1 MLFNSVQFLV
11 FLVAVLGLYWVLK
24 HRAQNLLL
32 LAASYVFYG
41 AWNWKFLGLILLTT
55 LADFT
60 AALVIANTD
69 KATRRRLALVAA
81 ITVNLGVL
89 GFFKYYNFFIEDV
102 FVFFKLLGIPY
113 TPLVLE
119 IVLPVGIS
127 FYTFQSMSYTID
139 TYRGEVDA
147 DRAVPRLRA
156 LRRLLPP
163 AHRRADR
170 ARRASP
176 ETDPDAAHGLH
187 RTHQRGRSA
196 DRAWALQEGRRGRPS
211 GAIRRHRL
219 RSADRLET
227 ADCALFPFAFQIYCD
242 FSGYSDIARGCAK
255 LFGIDLRLN
264 FNRPYFARNLT
275 EFWRRWHI
283 SLSTWF
289 RDYVY
294 RPLGGKHARGWRPY
308 RNLMLVFLLSGL
320 WHGAAWTFVI
330 WGAIHGVI
338 LALEKALSGWQ
349 RDAPRHTPKHGFN
362 LHNIVAVTLTFHI
375 VCAAWVFFR
384 ASSLE
389 SALGFFAR
397 LAEPATIPVASLMVF
412 VHAAGALA
420 LLVLWEAF
428 EDRWRRRIAN
438 PAVAVPGYAVFL
450 IFTLAW
456 GQLNG
461 GQFIYFQF

>member
-1 MLFNSVQFLV
+1 MLFNSVQFLI
-11 FLVAVLGLYWVLK
+11 FFVAVLGLYWVLR

-32 LAASYVFYG
+32 LAASYFFYG

-69 KATRRRLALVAA
+69 KQTRRKLALVAA
-81 ITVNLGVL
+81 IVVNLGVL

-102 FVFFKLLGIPY
+102 FVFLKLLGIPY
-113 TPLVLE
+113 TPLVLQ

-139 TYRGEVDA
+139 SYRGEVTPTENFLDYALYVAFFPQLIAGPIERAGHLLKQIQTPRTVSLERVNEGVLLIALGLFKKVAIA
-147 DRAVPRLRA
+147 DHLAQYVDGA
-156 LRRLLPP
+156 F
-163 AHRRADR
+163 DR
-170 ARRASP
+170 Q
-176 ETDPDAAHGLH
+176 TGWKL
-187 RTHQRGRSA
+187 
-196 DRAWALQEGRRGRPS
+196 
-211 GAIRRHRL
+211 AI
-219 RSADRLET
+219 AIY
-227 ADCALFPFAFQIYCD
+227 FFAFQIYCD

-294 RPLGGKHARGWRPY
+294 RPLGGKHAKGWRPY

-338 LALEKALSGWQ
+338 LALEKALSGWKS
-349 RDAPRHTPKHGFN
+349 DTPPHGFN
-362 LHNIVAVTLTFHI
+362 IRNVIAVFVTFHI

-384 ASSLE
+384 APTLD
-389 SALGFFAR
+389 SALGFFER
-397 LAEPATIPVASLMVF
+397 LVQPANIPFVGLMVF
-412 VHAAGALA
+412 VHAVGGLA
-420 LLVLWEAF
+420 ILFLWEAF
-428 EDRWRRRIAN
+428 EERWRALFAR
-438 PAVAVPGYAVFL
+438 PAVAVPAYASLL

>member
-11 FLVAVLGLYWVLK
+11 FFVAVLGLYWVLK

-41 AWNWKFLGLILLTT
+41 AWNWKFLALILLTT
-55 LADFT
+55 VADFT
-60 AALVIANTD
+60 ASLVIANTD
-69 KATRRRLALVAA
+69 RAMRRKLALIAA
-81 ITVNLGVL
+81 IVVNLGVL

-102 FVFFKLLGIPY
+102 LVALNWLGIAY
-113 TPLVLE
+113 VPLVLQ

-139 TYRGEVDA
+139 TYRGEVEPTTNFPDYALYVAFFPQLVAGPIERAGHLLKQIQTPRTVTIERINEGVLLIALGLFKKVAIA
-147 DRAVPRLRA
+147 DHLAQYVDGAFDRQTGWKLLIA
-156 LRRLLPP
+156 LY
-163 AHRRADR
+163 
-170 ARRASP
+170 
-176 ETDPDAAHGLH
+176 
-187 RTHQRGRSA
+187 
-196 DRAWALQEGRRGRPS
+196 
-211 GAIRRHRL
+211 
-219 RSADRLET
+219 
-227 ADCALFPFAFQIYCD
+227 FFAFQIYCD

-289 RDYVY
+289 RDYIY

-308 RNLMLVFLLSGL
+308 RNLMAVFLLSGL

-338 LALEKALSGWQ
+338 LSLEKALSGW
-349 RDAPRHTPKHGFN
+349 RRETPVHPPKHGLN
-362 LHNIVAVTLTFHI
+362 PRNIVAVFVTFHI

-384 ASSLE
+384 APTLDG
-389 SALGFFAR
+389 ALGFFAR
-397 LAEPATIPVASLMVF
+397 LVQPATIPFSGLMVF
-412 VHAAGALA
+412 AHAFVALA
-420 LLVLWEAF
+420 LLFAWEAF
-428 EDRWRRRIAN
+428 EERWRRLLVK
-438 PAVAVPGYAVFL
+438 PAVAIPGYAGLF

>member
-11 FLVAVLGLYWVLK
+11 FFVAVLGLYWVLK

-32 LAASYVFYG
+32 LAASYLFYG

-69 KATRRRLALVAA
+69 RAMRRKLALIAA
-81 ITVNLGVL
+81 IVVNLGVL

-102 FVFFKLLGIPY
+102 FVFLSWLGLPY
-113 TPLVLE
+113 TPLVLQ

-139 TYRGEVDA
+139 TYRGEVEPTTSLPDYA
-147 DRAVPRLRA
+147 LYVAFFPQLVAGPIERAGHLLKQIQTPRAVTIERINEGVLLIA
-156 LRRLLPP
+156 LGLFKKVAVADHLAQYVDSAFDRQTGWKLLI
-163 AHRRADR
+163 
-170 ARRASP
+170 
-176 ETDPDAAHGLH
+176 
-187 RTHQRGRSA
+187 
-196 DRAWALQEGRRGRPS
+196 ALY
-211 GAIRRHRL
+211 
-219 RSADRLET
+219 
-227 ADCALFPFAFQIYCD
+227 FFAFQIYCD

-294 RPLGGKHARGWRPY
+294 RPLGGKHAKGWRPY
-308 RNLMLVFLLSGL
+308 RNLMLVFLISGL

-338 LALEKALSGWQ
+338 LSIEKAVSGW
-349 RDAPRHTPKHGFN
+349 RHDAPRHTPKHGLN
-362 LHNIVAVTLTFHI
+362 PRNIVAVVITFHI

-384 ASSLE
+384 ASSLDG
-389 SALGFFAR
+389 ALDFFVR
-397 LAEPATIPVASLMVF
+397 LVQPAAIPFSGLMVF
-412 VHAAGALA
+412 VHAVGGLA
-420 LLVLWEAF
+420 ILFLWEAF
-428 EDRWRRRIAN
+428 EERWRRHMLR
-438 PAVAVPGYAVFL
+438 PAVAVPTYASLF

-456 GQLNG
+456 GQLSG

>member
-69 KATRRRLALVAA
+69 KATRRKLALVAA

-102 FVFFKLLGIPY
+102 FVFLKLLGIPY
-113 TPLVLE
+113 TPLVLQ

-139 TYRGEVDA
+139 TYRGEVTPTEKFFDYALYVAFFPQLIAGPIERAGHLLKQIQTPRTVSIERINEGVLLIALGLFKKVAVA
-147 DRAVPRLRA
+147 DHLAQYVDTAFDRQTGWKLLIA
-156 LRRLLPP
+156 LY
-163 AHRRADR
+163 
-170 ARRASP
+170 
-176 ETDPDAAHGLH
+176 
-187 RTHQRGRSA
+187 
-196 DRAWALQEGRRGRPS
+196 
-211 GAIRRHRL
+211 
-219 RSADRLET
+219 
-227 ADCALFPFAFQIYCD
+227 FFAFQIYCD

-362 LHNIVAVTLTFHI
+362 LRNIVAVALTFHI

-397 LAEPATIPVASLMVF
+397 LAEPATIPVSSLMVF

-438 PAVAVPGYAVFL
+438 PAVAVPAYAVFL

>member
-11 FLVAVLGLYWVLK
+11 FLVAVLGLYWVLR

-69 KATRRRLALVAA
+69 KPTRRKLALVAA
-81 ITVNLGVL
+81 IAVNLGVL

-102 FVFFKLLGIPY
+102 FVFLKLLGVPY
-113 TPLVLE
+113 TPLVLQ

-139 TYRGEVDA
+139 TYRGEVTPTENLLDYA
-147 DRAVPRLRA
+147 LYVAFFPQLVAGPIERAGHLLKQIQSPRAVSLERINEGVLLIA
-156 LRRLLPP
+156 LGLFKKV
-163 AHRRADR
+163 AVADHL
-170 ARRASP
+170 AQYVDTAF
-176 ETDPDAAHGLH
+176 
-187 RTHQRGRSA
+187 
-196 DRAWALQEGRRGRPS
+196 DRQTGWKLAIALY
-211 GAIRRHRL
+211 
-219 RSADRLET
+219 
-227 ADCALFPFAFQIYCD
+227 FFAFQIYCD

-294 RPLGGKHARGWRPY
+294 RPLGGRHARGWRPY

-330 WGAIHGVI
+330 WGAIHGVV
-338 LALEKALSGWQ
+338 LALEKALAGW
-349 RDAPRHTPKHGFN
+349 RSEAPPHAPKRGPN
-362 LHNIVAVTLTFHI
+362 LRNVVAVLVTFHI

-389 SALGFFAR
+389 GALGFFAR
-397 LAEPATIPVASLMVF
+397 LAEPASIPFSGLMVF
-412 VHAAGALA
+412 VHAVGGLA
-420 LLVLWEAF
+420 VLFLWEAF
-428 EDRWRRRIAN
+428 EERWRRLFAR
-438 PAVAVPGYAVFL
+438 PAVAVPAYASFF

>member
-11 FLVAVLGLYWVLK
+11 FLVVVLGLYWVLK

-32 LAASYVFYG
+32 LAASYFFYG

-60 AALVIANTD
+60 ASLVIANTD
-69 KATRRRLALVAA
+69 KQGRRKLALVAA
-81 ITVNLGVL
+81 IAVNLGVL

-102 FVFFKLLGIPY
+102 FVFLKLLGVPY
-113 TPLVLE
+113 TPLVLQ

-139 TYRGEVDA
+139 AYRGDVTPTENFFDYALYVAFFPQLVAGPIERAGHLLKQIQSPRSVSLERVNEGVLLIALGLFKKVAVADHLAQYVDVSFN
-147 DRAVPRLRA
+147 RQTGWK
-156 LRRLLPP
+156 LLI
-163 AHRRADR
+163 
-170 ARRASP
+170 
-176 ETDPDAAHGLH
+176 GLY
-187 RTHQRGRSA
+187 
-196 DRAWALQEGRRGRPS
+196 
-211 GAIRRHRL
+211 
-219 RSADRLET
+219 
-227 ADCALFPFAFQIYCD
+227 FFAFQIYCD

-294 RPLGGKHARGWRPY
+294 RPLGGKHAKGWRPY

-330 WGAIHGVI
+330 WGAIHGVV
-338 LALEKALSGWQ
+338 LACEKALSGW
-349 RDAPRHTPKHGFN
+349 RSDAPPHGLN
-362 LHNIVAVTLTFHI
+362 LRNVIAVFVTFHI

-384 ASSLE
+384 APTLD
-389 SALGFFAR
+389 SALGFFER
-397 LAEPATIPVASLMVF
+397 LVQPATIPFSGLMVF
-412 VHAAGALA
+412 VHAVGGLA
-420 LLVLWEAF
+420 LLFLWEAF
-428 EDRWRRRIAN
+428 EERWRKLIAR
-438 PAVAVPGYAVFL
+438 PAVAVPAYASFL